1 MGFNPVYGVNPA
13 YGVQRRVTLDWDSTH
28 SRNGYV
34 EPVKGVLRVG
44 EGIGPAVEG

>member
-1 MGFNPVYGVNPA
+1 MGFNPV

-34 EPVKGVLRVG
+34 EPVKGVSRAG
-44 EGIGPAVEG
+44 EGVGLAEEA